1 MPYFSGPNGIR
12 EVADAGDR
20 FQQSFQDSRRK
31 RLLSDYFSTGNAD
44 LGQLAKYDPEAA
56 QQIQAQQKERE
67 FGGALSKL
75 LLAPE
80 EQRPQG
86 LAALIGMNPKEALPY
101 VKAFDPRFA
110 QAAVGGVQST
120 FVNDQGQRV
129 AIMRDGSVQVL
140 GNNAPNNQII
150 DTGNGYFGVNKGNL
164 NAAPVQVG
172 GAQNPQTPQ
181 QDVQGRRVEINY
193 DGPADERAAFDQ
205 LVAADAGQPF
215 APGQYSAE
223 LPPRE
228 VQGQQLRK
236 APPAMTPYQQ
246 ASLGMQQQKLQTAV
260 QARDQAT
267 AARKAADD
275 AKSFQKQQATATRQA
290 SAAAAANQ
298 LITAIDTLEKSPGFN
313 SLGTAMGDLQIGM
326 PVVRSD
332 AKDADAQLKNV
343 AGQVALATMERLK
356 SLSAVG
362 ATGFGSLTAPEL
374 ALLQN
379 SLATL
384 QADRISNAQLK
395 TSLKVIKDSMAKV
408 AQWQPQAQ
416 QSPAQSA
423 SGGRQVTRTGTQNGR
438 KVVQYSD
445 GSVEYAD

>member
-1 MPYFSGPNGIR
+1 MAGFYTGMGYQAEDPGARLMGSYK
-12 EVADAGDR
+12 DA
-20 FQQSFQDSRRK
+20 RRGK
-31 RLLSDYFSTGNAD
+31 LLSDFFTNGQTD
-44 LGQLAKYDPEAA
+44 LGALARLDPEAA
-56 QQIQAQQKERE
+56 QQIQAQQKQSGLAKM
-67 FGGALSKL
+67 FADLYS
-75 LLAPE
+75 APE
-80 EQRPQG
+80 DQRPQG
-86 LAALIGMNPKEALPY
+86 IAALLGADLQTGQQAM
-101 VKAFDPRFA
+101 KAFDPRFQ
-110 QAAVGGVQST
+110 QASAANGVQST
-120 FVNDQGQRV
+120 FINDKGERV

-267 AARKAADD
+267 AARKAAED

-356 SLSAVG
+356 SLSAAG

-416 QSPAQSA
+416 QSSAQPA
-423 SGGRQVTRTGTQNGR
+423 SGGRQLTRTGTQNGR